1 MQRLLWVGL
10 TLFVVF
16 FGWMLWSLTRTSP
29 QTVRE
34 YQAIIAQ
41 TKEEVQSPLY
51 VSNQQRE
58 QVLKDIF
65 LMQESGRLHMHIACK
80 TSQIVFETNGR
91 ESQLV
96 EHLKDIHAL
105 FQEELGYTA
114 TKRPTQIVQ
123 SVRAN
128 EGTYNYQL
136 NRFITEDVELA
147 RYLLDGHQLP
157 QQVSGKPLMSGR
169 ANSAVFTFDD
179 TFQFTAK
186 KMRAT
191 LHTLDKP
198 L

>member
-1 MQRLLWVGL
+1 MQKLLWAGL
-10 TLFVVF
+10 LLFVAV

-58 QVLKDIF
+58 QVVKDIF
-65 LMQESGRLHMHIACK
+65 LMQESGRLQMHIVCK
-80 TSQIVFETNGR
+80 DSRIVFETNGR
-91 ESQLV
+91 EAQLV

-105 FQEELGYTA
+105 FQEELGNTNH
-114 TKRPTQIVQ
+114 RPTQIVQ
-123 SVRAN
+123 AVRAN

-136 NRFITEDVELA
+136 NRFVTEDVEIA
-147 RYLLDGHQLP
+147 RYLVDGHRLP
-157 QQVSGKPLMSGR
+157 DQVSGKPLMSGR
-169 ANSAVFTFDD
+169 AKSAVFTFDD
-179 TFQFTAK
+179 TFQFTAQ

-191 LHTLDKP
+191 LHTLEK
-198 L
+198 